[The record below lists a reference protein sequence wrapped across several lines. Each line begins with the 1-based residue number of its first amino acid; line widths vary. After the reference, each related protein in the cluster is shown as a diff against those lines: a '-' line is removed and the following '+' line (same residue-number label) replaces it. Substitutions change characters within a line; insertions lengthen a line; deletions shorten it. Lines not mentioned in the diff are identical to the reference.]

1 MHKYTCCLH
10 ALAVPAKEPLK
21 DKLFLLPN
29 LEIHTYFVF
38 EKKGTRS
45 EYRII
50 HIFFEMYSSG
60 PNNGVVLNKPVGW
73 IFCSPSIVENPG
85 LWKNFKF

>member
-1 MHKYTCCLH
+1 MQLHNRIWKLLQKLFQPIMHKYTCCLH

-38 EKKGTRS
+38 EKKGQ
-45 EYRII
+45 EQNI
-50 HIFFEMYSSG
+50 E
-60 PNNGVVLNKPVGW
+60 
-73 IFCSPSIVENPG
+73 
-85 LWKNFKF
+85 